1 MTEGKIVKISGPLV
15 VAEGM
20 REANMFD
27 VVRVGEKKLIGEI
40 IEMHADRASI
50 QVYEETA
57 GLGRG
62 DAVVSAGEPLSVE
75 LGPGLIGNIYDGIQ
89 RPLEEMR
96 LVAGPNIIKGIDL
109 PPLNREKKWEFVA
122 TAKIGDEV
130 TGGDIV
136 GYVDESLVIR
146 HKILVPPGVSGKIE
160 YLLSGSYTV
169 TDKIGEIV
177 DENGEKR
184 DLTLMQKWPVRR
196 ARPYVEKIAPS
207 VPMITGQR
215 VIDAMF
221 PIAMGGTACVP
232 GPFGSGKTVVQHQLA
247 KWSNVDLV
255 VYIGCGER
263 GNEMTDVLREFPE
276 ITDPRTGKSLMER
289 TVLIANTSDMPV
301 AAREASVYTGITIA
315 EYFRDMGL
323 SVAVIADSTSRW
335 AEALREMSGRLEEM
349 PGDEGYPAYLTSRLA
364 GFYERAGQVKC
375 IGSDGRY
382 GSLSAIGAVSPQGGD
397 ISEPVSQATLRIV
410 KVFWGL
416 DSALAYARHF
426 PAVNWLNSYS
436 LYKDRLEEWYNE
448 NISKKW
454 SRYAAEML
462 RILQKESELDEIV
475 KLVGVDALSGD
486 DRLTLEVSR
495 SIREDFLQQDAFNIE
510 DSFTSLPKQYALID
524 LILFFRDRAKEAMD
538 SGADVQRISEL
549 PVREDI
555 GRAKTVSDAEY
566 REVFD
571 GIKEKIEQALAEIT
585 PGKA

>member
-1 MTEGKIVKISGPLV
+1 
-15 VAEGM
+15 
-20 REANMFD
+20 
-27 VVRVGEKKLIGEI
+27 
-40 IEMHADRASI
+40 
-50 QVYEETA
+50 
-57 GLGRG
+57 
-62 DAVVSAGEPLSVE
+62 
-75 LGPGLIGNIYDGIQ
+75 
-89 RPLEEMR
+89 
-96 LVAGPNIIKGIDL
+96 
-109 PPLNREKKWEFVA
+109 
-122 TAKIGDEV
+122 
-130 TGGDIV
+130 
-136 GYVDESLVIR
+136 
-146 HKILVPPGVSGKIE
+146 
-160 YLLSGSYTV
+160 
-169 TDKIGEIV
+169 
-177 DENGEKR
+177 
-184 DLTLMQKWPVRR
+184 
-196 ARPYVEKIAPS
+196 
-207 VPMITGQR
+207 
-215 VIDAMF
+215 
-221 PIAMGGTACVP
+221 
-232 GPFGSGKTVVQHQLA
+232 
-247 KWSNVDLV
+247 
-255 VYIGCGER
+255 
-263 GNEMTDVLREFPE
+263 
-276 ITDPRTGKSLMER
+276 
-289 TVLIANTSDMPV
+289 
-301 AAREASVYTGITIA
+301 
-315 EYFRDMGL
+315 
-323 SVAVIADSTSRW
+323 
-335 AEALREMSGRLEEM
+335 
-349 PGDEGYPAYLTSRLA
+349 
-364 GFYERAGQVKC
+364 
-375 IGSDGRY
+375 
-382 GSLSAIGAVSPQGGD
+382 

-454 SRYAAEML
+454 SKYAAEML